1 MPSDINY
8 ADRLYGN
15 EFLTDS
21 VLPSGLVWQLAM
33 CQVWFVTELKEQQYK
48 AQTCTHNSVVESM

>member
-21 VLPSGLVWQLAM
+21 VLPSGLLCQLAM
-33 CQVWFVTELKEQQYK
+33 SQAWFVSELKQQ
-48 AQTCTHNSVVESM
+48 Q

>member
-21 VLPSGLVWQLAM
+21 VLPSGLVWQQCVRLGLLLS
-33 CQVWFVTELKEQQYK
+33 LKNSSK
-48 AQTCTHNSVVESM
+48 KPQTCTHNSVVESM